1 MCDLKTF
8 KEVLTIEN
16 AEDIIETDYR
26 REYTWEEL
34 ITEIENNEITNRD
47 RVKDRDNDDNFW
59 GEFDVVLFNMMDD
72 LKEKYFFKGFM
83 DNMEYKDILRVFM
96 KNIFVERNPIN
107 SDDED
112 CNSNEDEEEVLI
124 YNSGN

>member
-47 RVKDRDNDDNFW
+47 KVKDRDNDDNFW